1 MIPEIY
7 VVFIIVAIG
16 IAVVAEIMVA
26 YQKYQMKKQFV
37 EELNEQELN
46 KDPIRGHE

>member
-7 VVFIIVAIG
+7 VGFIIIAIG
-16 IAVVAEIMVA
+16 VAVVAEIMVA

-37 EELNEQELN
+37 EELDEQERN